1 MEMPVRV
8 KGAGQYQFSLD
19 EDKRAEQMASLK
31 SQRQETE
38 TARENHQK
46 RAGISK
52 AQEAHKRR
60 LEARWELIEAKR
72 AKLYGGQEE
81 VDRIRKEKK
90 ELAADK
96 FLEGLEAELGGRG
109 GDKQPGETGAS

>member
-1 MEMPVRV
+1 V

-31 SQRQETE
+31 SQRLETE
-38 TARENHQK
+38 SAREDFHK
-46 RAGISK
+46 RGGLSK

-60 LEARWELIEAKR
+60 LDARRELIEAKR

-90 ELAADK
+90 EQAAEK
-96 FLEGLEAELGGRG
+96 FLEGLEAELGGVESSEKPVDAG
-109 GDKQPGETGAS
+109 VK